1 LFLLIWIIVVPL
13 SPRAEKQMETK
24 PTKFNDLVG
33 FFFLGN
39 IKLFIKSQSLGVFQ
53 GVTKKLKFK

>member
-1 LFLLIWIIVVPL
+1 
-13 SPRAEKQMETK
+13 METK

-33 FFFLGN
+33 FFFLGC
-39 IKLFIKSQSLGVFQ
+39 IKLFIKSQSLGVFR